1 MVNRKILIGYDLS
14 KASNAAME
22 WIVEKRIVNPEDN
35 ITLAIVVNDD
45 AIGVEGAFGL
55 ESAIA
60 GPTGWLADDY
70 VERVSKVEKDS
81 AEALKTVVKWFES
94 KGITVIPRILSGE
107 PGETLKDFAE
117 ANKIDLVIVGSR
129 GLGFFKRQLVGSVSD
144 YLIHHLHCSVL
155 VIKDDHYSVEKK
167 TSITEPCSQKP

>member
-1 MVNRKILIGYDLS
+1 MVNRKILIGYDIS

-94 KGITVIPRILSGE
+94 KG
-107 PGETLKDFAE
+107 
-117 ANKIDLVIVGSR
+117 
-129 GLGFFKRQLVGSVSD
+129 VS
-144 YLIHHLHCSVL
+144 L
-155 VIKDDHYSVEKK
+155 
-167 TSITEPCSQKP
+167 